1 MSYSSENRD
10 IVDKMTGLFA
20 KNNIDCFIAPDDI
33 PAGSVY
39 ADAINKAI
47 KHCSCLVLLLTKEA
61 MSSSWVAKEVE
72 RAINYKRV
80 VIPVKLEDL
89 VLNDEFEFYIST
101 AQMISVNDID
111 KADEDVQRLLSTVK
125 AHTTTS
131 DYEKHSLATAILKDV
146 NGGGLYTPPVTQNP
160 ATSKP
165 NQSAKSKL
173 NNKAVII
180 ISVCSLALVVA
191 LIVVLIITSVAGNKD
206 NEVNNQGSS
215 AGNSVSVSETQ
226 APAGNNSDDHTQAE
240 TETNPVAGENQI
252 PDKYENVV
260 TSLMYADDLIRRT
273 STLRVDVGDYVTP
286 YAAMSWQDCRI
297 YSQNTNI
304 AIGEGNLVK
313 GVSKGET
320 YVVVESEL
328 GTTTGYV
335 IIVE

>member
-10 IVDKMTGLFA
+10 VVDKMTGLFA

-125 AHTTTS
+125 AHTTAS
-131 DYEKHSLATAILKDV
+131 DYEKHTLATAILKDV

-180 ISVCSLALVVA
+180 ISVCSLVLVVG
-191 LIVVLIITSVAGNKD
+191 LILTLVITSLAQNNGKD
-206 NEVNNQGSS
+206 DTQVGGTNTP
-215 AGNSVSVSETQ
+215 AAITDTQ
-226 APAGNNSDDHTQAE
+226 APTGNVESDSTQAE
-240 TETNPVAGENQI
+240 TEAETETVINEIPERHEDKVTALEYANSLARTNKTIRVKVGEYATPGAAGVWS
-252 PDKYENVV
+252 NVK
-260 TSLMYADDLIRRT
+260 
-273 STLRVDVGDYVTP
+273 
-286 YAAMSWQDCRI
+286 I

-304 AIGEGNLVK
+304 AVGEPPLVK

-320 YVVVESEL
+320 YVIVEAA
-328 GTTTGYV
+328 TGMADAYY

>member
-1 MSYSSENRD
+1 
-10 IVDKMTGLFA
+10 
-20 KNNIDCFIAPDDI
+20 
-33 PAGSVY
+33 
-39 ADAINKAI
+39 
-47 KHCSCLVLLLTKEA
+47 
-61 MSSSWVAKEVE
+61 
-72 RAINYKRV
+72 
-80 VIPVKLEDL
+80 
-89 VLNDEFEFYIST
+89 
-101 AQMISVNDID
+101 MISVNDID

-125 AHTTTS
+125 AHTTAS
-131 DYEKHSLATAILKDV
+131 DYEKHTLATAILKDV
-146 NGGGLYTPPVTQNP
+146 NDGGLYTPPVTQNP

-173 NNKAVII
+173 NNKAVIS
-180 ISVCSLALVVA
+180 ISVCSLVLVVG
-191 LIVVLIITSVAGNKD
+191 LILTLVITSLAQNNGKD
-206 NEVNNQGSS
+206 DTQGGGTNTP
-215 AGNSVSVSETQ
+215 AAITDTQ
-226 APAGNNSDDHTQAE
+226 APTGNNSDDHTQAE

-328 GTTTGYV
+328 GATAGYV